1 MSCVWLS
8 HQKPQK
14 AALSHSEY
22 LGKKEREGTVKTIYV
37 KIDYRIVATK
47 FRKSKLKCDIL
58 MWNAENSA
66 I

>member
-1 MSCVWLS
+1 VVGCDTRS
-8 HQKPQK
+8 HKRQRCHI
-14 AALSHSEY
+14 ANIW
-22 LGKKEREGTVKTIYV
+22 GKKEREGTVKTIYV